1 MRTFRTR
8 RRGTV
13 SGRAVIKDVAR
24 LAGVSSQTVSRVLNE
39 YPNVSP
45 GTRERV
51 LEAVRQLGYR
61 RNAMARGLAARRS
74 RIVGVVT
81 LETVL
86 HGPAATLFGVER
98 AARAEGYS
106 VSVSTL
112 ERIDHRGVL
121 SALSALADQSVAGV
135 VVIAPQ
141 GATARA
147 LRDLQSAIPVVA
159 VGADTGGQT
168 PVIGVDQRA
177 GARMAVEHLIGLGH
191 REVWHLAGPP
201 DWLESWG
208 RIDGWR
214 SALEDAGLR
223 VPDPM
228 AGDWSARSGYTAG
241 LEFAVRASTTAI
253 FAGNDQMAL
262 GLLRAFHERGIRVP
276 EDVSVVGFDDIPEA
290 AFLCPPLTTIR
301 QDFDEVGRR
310 CVAALLHTMETDRL
324 EPVPVVVPTL
334 IARDSTARVV

>member
-1 MRTFRTR
+1 M
-8 RRGTV
+8 
-13 SGRAVIKDVAR
+13 IKDVAQ
-24 LAGVSSQTVSRVLNE
+24 LAGVSAQTVSRVLNE
-39 YPNVSP
+39 YPNVSDR
-45 GTRERV
+45 TRKRV
-51 LEAVRQLGYR
+51 LEAIRQLGYR

-74 RIVGVVT
+74 RIIGVVT

-86 HGPAATLFGVER
+86 YGPAATLFGIER
-98 AARAEGYS
+98 AARAEGYA

-112 ERIDHRGVL
+112 QRIDHRGVL

-135 VVIAPQ
+135 VLIAPQ
-141 GATARA
+141 GAAARA
-147 LRDLQSAIPVVA
+147 LHDLPSPMAAVA
-159 VGADTGGQT
+159 VGADTGGRT

-201 DWLESWG
+201 DWLETRG

-214 SALEDAGLR
+214 SVLQDAGLR
-223 VPDPM
+223 VPEPM
-228 AGDWSARSGYTAG
+228 TGDWSARSGYAAG
-241 LEFAVRASTTAI
+241 LEFAVRASATAI

-276 EDVSVVGFDDIPEA
+276 DDVSVVGFDDIPEA

-310 CVAALLHTMETDRL
+310 CVAVLLQSIEVDRL
-324 EPVPVVVPTL
+324 EPVPVPVVVPTL
-334 IARDSTARVV
+334 IERDSTAGVG